1 MIDTIIRY
9 TSGIEKEAH
18 SMNYVL
24 LISHGTLAEAM
35 HNTLKAFF
43 VGDRPDL
50 LHVCMEEGMSPDQ
63 YAENVTRILS
73 KVTENDKLTVLA
85 DLMGGSPLTY
95 ASYVINEMG
104 LLDETTFLC
113 GMNLPMIVEL
123 LTGKEQP
130 AVHVQRHSFLEEARN
145 TIRPFVLPPLET
157 LCTAEAI

>member
-1 MIDTIIRY
+1 MIVTIIGY
-9 TSGIEKEAH
+9 PSGIEKEVI

-63 YAENVTRILS
+63 YAENVAEILS

-104 LLDETTFLC
+104 LLQSTSFLC
-113 GMNLPMIVEL
+113 GMNLPMIVDL
-123 LTGKEQP
+123 LTDREQP
-130 AVHVQRHSFLEEARN
+130 AVHVQKRGFLEEARN
-145 TIRPFVLPPLET
+145 TIRPFVLPPMET